1 MPFLHSGH
9 DNFNE
14 LPEKGEIQ
22 GFHGKKFSFLFIL
35 SLLNKDKYTFSLSLF
50 YKYKDFLY
58 LYKIK

>member
-22 GFHGKKFSFLFIL
+22 GFHGKKNFIFIYFSF
-35 SLLNKDKYTFSLSLF
+35 
-50 YKYKDFLY
+50 
-58 LYKIK
+58 IK